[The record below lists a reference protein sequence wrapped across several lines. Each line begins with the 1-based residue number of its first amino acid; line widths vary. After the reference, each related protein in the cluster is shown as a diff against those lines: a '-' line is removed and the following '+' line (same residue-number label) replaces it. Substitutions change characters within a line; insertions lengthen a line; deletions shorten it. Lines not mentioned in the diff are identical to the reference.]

1 MGTHLPTMQLLYYN
15 LKVNIIV
22 FSYRG
27 YGNSEGEP
35 SESGLK
41 LDSEA
46 ILQYLQ
52 NDKQLRN
59 KKIVLYGK
67 ILGASLAIHASLLK
81 LKLNVVGLILENPF
95 TSLDELI
102 DYHFPQLKL
111 IKKYI

>member
-1 MGTHLPTMQLLYYN
+1 MQLLYYN

-46 ILQYLQ
+46 ILQYL
-52 NDKQLRN
+52 
-59 KKIVLYGK
+59 
-67 ILGASLAIHASLLK
+67 
-81 LKLNVVGLILENPF
+81 
-95 TSLDELI
+95 
-102 DYHFPQLKL
+102 
-111 IKKYI
+111 